1 MSVTVLKPGLQTTL
15 QSRPRIGLRHYG
27 VPASGAADPLSMA
40 LANRLVENSWDAAAL
55 EVALLG
61 PTLRMN
67 TDCAFAV
74 TGASFD
80 VTLNKEAIPLQET
93 VFAEE
98 GDVLTVGGSAKGARC
113 YIAFS
118 GGLEAT
124 EVLGSS
130 STYLAGELGGLQG
143 RALKQGDELRLS
155 PTRVPRLCTPVEF
168 RMPMS
173 TSWALRVCES
183 FETTRLTGQSRE
195 RLFDTNW
202 TVGRRADRMGLKLDG
217 VRLDISSDGRMPSAA
232 VFPGTVQ
239 CPENGAPFILSVDA
253 GTVGG
258 YPRVAQVVR
267 ADRHVLGQLKP
278 GDHVRLL
285 HREAPEATVDLRA
298 KLSYWRGWL
307 PDIEQIV

>member
-1 MSVTVLKPGLQTTL
+1 MSIAVLKPGLQTTL
-15 QSRPRIGLRHYG
+15 QSRPRIGLRHFG
-27 VPASGAADPLSMA
+27 VPASGAADPLSLA
-40 LANRLVENSWDAAAL
+40 LANRLVANSWDAAAL
-55 EVALLG
+55 EVTLLG

-80 VTLNKEAIPLQET
+80 VTLNKDAIPLHET
-93 VFAEE
+93 VFAAA
-98 GDVLTVGGSAKGARC
+98 GDVLSVGGSAKGARC

-118 GGLEAT
+118 GGLGAT

-143 RALKQGDELRLS
+143 RALRQGDELRLS
-155 PTRVPRLCTPVEF
+155 PVHVPGLCTPAEF

-173 TSWALRVCES
+173 TSWALRACES
-183 FETTRLTGQSRE
+183 FETGRLTGESRD
-195 RLFDTNW
+195 RLFETNW

-217 VRLDISSDGRMPSAA
+217 ARLDISSDGRMPSAA

-239 CPENGAPFILSVDA
+239 CPENGAPFVLSVDA
-253 GTVGG
+253 GTIGG

-267 ADRHVLGQLKP
+267 ADRHLLGQLKP

-285 HREAPEATVDLRA
+285 HRDTEDATRELCD
-298 KLSYWRGWL
+298 KHEYWRGWIA
-307 PDIEQIV
+307 DIEQVI

>member
-1 MSVTVLKPGLQTTL
+1 L
-15 QSRPRIGLRHYG
+15 
-27 VPASGAADPLSMA
+27 A
-40 LANRLVENSWDAAAL
+40 LANRLVENSWDSAAL
-55 EVALLG
+55 EVSLLG
-61 PTLRMN
+61 PTLRLDI
-67 TDCAFAV
+67 DCAFAV

-80 VTLNKEAIPLQET
+80 IQLNKETIPLHET

-98 GDVLTVGGSAKGARC
+98 GDVLTVGGTAKGARC
-113 YIAFS
+113 YIAFA

-124 EVLGSS
+124 EVLGST
-130 STYLAGELGGLQG
+130 STYLAGGLGGLQG
-143 RALKQGDELRLS
+143 RALRQGDELRLR
-155 PTRVPRLCTPVEF
+155 PGRVSRLCTPVEF
-168 RMPMS
+168 RIPMS
-173 TSWALRVCES
+173 KSWALRACES
-183 FETTRLTGQSRE
+183 FETSRLTDESRE
-195 RLFDTNW
+195 RLFESNW

-217 VRLDISSDGRMPSAA
+217 ARLDISSDGRMPSAA

-285 HREAPEATVDLRA
+285 HREAPAATVELRA
-298 KLSYWRGWL
+298 KLDYWRDWL